1 VRRRKL
7 DLSTSARWRKIRWES
22 LRGEQSLLLQ
32 LLRERLGTRH
42 AMRIREV
49 RTHDTDPGVLPHQFI
64 DVEFGSYRLEF
75 YRPMSDQGLFG
86 HLSINTVD
94 GRPLYGV
101 LVPDR

>member
-49 RTHDTDPGVLPHQFI
+49 RTHDTDPGVLPHQF
-64 DVEFGSYRLEF
+64 YRCRVRVVSPEF
-75 YRPMSDQGLFG
+75 YRP
-86 HLSINTVD
+86 
-94 GRPLYGV
+94 
-101 LVPDR
+101 